1 MKTLKAFLKDLP
13 LIVTYAAMFTGAWWL
28 FLSTLAEK
36 I

>member
-1 MKTLKAFLKDLP
+1 MKTFKAFLKDML
-13 LIVTYAAMFTGAWWL
+13 LMVAYAAMFTGAWWL

>member
-1 MKTLKAFLKDLP
+1 MKKLKAFIKDLP
-13 LIVTYAAMFTGAWWL
+13 LMVAYAAMFTGAWWL